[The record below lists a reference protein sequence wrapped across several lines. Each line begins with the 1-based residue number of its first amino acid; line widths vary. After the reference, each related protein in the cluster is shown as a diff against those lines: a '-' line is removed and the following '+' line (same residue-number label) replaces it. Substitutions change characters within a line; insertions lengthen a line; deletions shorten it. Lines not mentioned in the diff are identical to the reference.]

1 MPHERETP
9 IEAVTPASSVYR
21 DPLTWAIAL
30 AVFGSYAALS
40 LFGLFRL
47 NPTTYDLAI
56 FTESV
61 KQFAHFHIPIADA
74 KGAGYNLWGEHFSPA
89 VAILAPLYRVFPS
102 PATLLVAQALLTAA
116 SVFPV
121 AAAARARLGAGQAR
135 AIALAYGFSWGLQLM
150 IHFEFHE
157 IALAVPL
164 LAYSLSALV
173 RGRQR
178 ACVLWALPLVFVK
191 EDLGFT
197 LAALGLYLIFAG
209 KRANGMAQ
217 AWAGQFLLVW
227 GAGWSCLAI
236 VVTIPH
242 FNPGH
247 VYPFWHD
254 GGVSGVGH
262 PSVAGAAELLFHD
275 WPVKLLTL
283 VMLLLP
289 TAFVA
294 LRSPLALVVVPS
306 LLLRFYSSNSVYWG
320 PWWHY
325 NATAMPI
332 LFIAAIDGLARISAS
347 IAADAGAETPD
358 GTAHDNAASAWT
370 AWASG
375 RRGWGR
381 AALAGGQRF
390 GAAMMVAIAV
400 SLAFQFPL
408 NGLWNGQTYLISQH
422 VAAANAAMAKVPDGV
437 TVQTTLDLLAS
448 LAARTDAFWME
459 NPGNPPTQYI
469 VFDSPNSGHSPP
481 VTDVPAFI
489 ASLYPFEHYTQIYS
503 ADDVYVFRRDR

>member
-1 MPHERETP
+1 VRPMLHEQETAMK
-9 IEAVTPASSVYR
+9 AVTPASCIYR
-21 DPLTWAIAL
+21 DPLTWAIASV
-30 AVFGSYAALS
+30 VFGSYATLS

-61 KQFAHFHIPIADA
+61 KQYAHFHLPIADA
-74 KGAGYNLWGEHFSPA
+74 KGAGINLLGEHFSPA
-89 VAILAPLYRVFPS
+89 VAVLAPVYRVLPS
-102 PATLLVAQALLTAA
+102 PATLLVAQALLAAA
-116 SVFPV
+116 SVFAV

-173 RGRQR
+173 QGRLR
-178 ACVLWALPLVFVK
+178 SCVLWALPLVFVK

-209 KRANGMAQ
+209 NRADDNRRV
-217 AWAGQFLLVW
+217 WAGQFLLLW
-227 GAGWSCLAI
+227 GIAWSCLAI
-236 VVTIPH
+236 TVIIPH

-247 VYPFWHD
+247 VYSFWQD
-254 GGVSGVGH
+254 GGISAGRH
-262 PSVAGAAELLFHD
+262 PSVLGVAEQFFHA
-275 WPVKLLTL
+275 WPVKLQTVVL
-283 VMLLLP
+283 LLLP
-289 TAFVA
+289 TAFAA
-294 LRSPLALVVVPS
+294 LRSPLALITVPS
-306 LLLRFYSSNSVYWG
+306 LLLRFESTNSVFWG
-320 PWWHY
+320 PGWHY
-325 NATAMPI
+325 NATVMPI

-347 IAADAGAETPD
+347 IAADAPD
-358 GTAHDNAASAWT
+358 GTAQDDAALAWT

-390 GAAMMVAIAV
+390 GAAMMVAAAV
-400 SLAFQFPL
+400 ALAFQFPL
-408 NGLWNGQTYLISQH
+408 NGLWNGQTYLISPH
-422 VAAANAAMAKVPDGV
+422 VAAANAAMAKVPDGA

-448 LAARTDAFWME
+448 LAARTDAFWIG
-459 NPGNPPTQYI
+459 NSGNPPTQYI
-469 VFDSPNSGHSPP
+469 VFDSPNSGYSPP
-481 VTDVPAFI
+481 VTNVPAFI
-489 ASLYPFEHYTQIYS
+489 AGLYPAQHYTQIFS
-503 ADDVYVFRRDR
+503 GDDVYVFRRGW